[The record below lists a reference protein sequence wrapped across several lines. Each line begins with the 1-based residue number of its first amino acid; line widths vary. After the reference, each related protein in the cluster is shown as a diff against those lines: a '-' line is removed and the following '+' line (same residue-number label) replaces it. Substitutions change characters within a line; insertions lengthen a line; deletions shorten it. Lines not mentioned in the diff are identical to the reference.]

1 MTSCFENVG
10 LNTSTIIKAA
20 QLEIFVSYFFLFFF
34 IFVWGASQVLVIFM
48 EEKQGI
54 CHHLKI
60 LIICDYMVSI
70 LEFRQVY
77 N

>member
-34 IFVWGASQVLVIFM
+34 YFCLGSKPSTGDFDGRKAGDLPSP
-48 EEKQGI
+48 
-54 CHHLKI
+54 
-60 LIICDYMVSI
+60 
-70 LEFRQVY
+70 
-77 N
+77 